1 MSAGGANR
9 ELQELVQEL
18 EAIEQRREALQA
30 EVQTLRTQQRQI
42 DDAIESIEELDSGS
56 SVQVP
61 LGGGAFVRAEIADID
76 EVIVGLGGGYAAER
90 DADGAIDSL
99 KSKKDVLDDRIEDI
113 QADIAELESESE
125 QLEER
130 AQQMQTQQLQQLQ
143 QQQQQQQ
150 PPGFDE

>member
-1 MSAGGANR
+1 MSAGGADR

-30 EVQTLRTQQRQI
+30 EVQTLRTQQGQI
-42 DDAIESIEELDSGS
+42 DDAIESIEGLESGS
-56 SVQVP
+56 TVQVP

-99 KSKKDVLDDRIEDI
+99 ESKKDVLDDRIEDI